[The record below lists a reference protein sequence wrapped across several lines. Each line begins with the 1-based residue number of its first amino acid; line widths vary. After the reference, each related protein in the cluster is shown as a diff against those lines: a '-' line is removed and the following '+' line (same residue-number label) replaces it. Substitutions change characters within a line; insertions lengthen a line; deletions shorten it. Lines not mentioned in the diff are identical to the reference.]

1 MQNMLPQ
8 QHDEENPALQ
18 ATLSQT
24 TSTFLG
30 RRTVLVQL
38 PLFLLQLR
46 SQPSPGKPILHPPVH
61 GRLRVGLIPLDPEQL
76 DLPRQDLRLQSVES
90 AAATTRDF
98 G

>member
-1 MQNMLPQ
+1 MQNTLPQ

-24 TSTFLG
+24 MSTFSG
-30 RRTVLVQL
+30 RRTVHVQL
-38 PLFLLQLR
+38 PLFLLRLR
-46 SQPSPGKPILHPPVH
+46 SQPSLGKLIPRPP
-61 GRLRVGLIPLDPEQL
+61 RLRVGLIPLDPKQL
-76 DLPRQDLRLQSVES
+76 VVPRQDLIES